1 MIEMNLAVGV
11 TSRYVTIVVD
21 DVHVVLSFSFNIYGY
36 EHDPC
41 LPSVPLR
48 SGSPHD
54 VINIC
59 LVIYRGRESI
69 QHCFTWSKLTEF
81 KDCII
86 LQILQ
91 YKSIHVRHVA

>member
-1 MIEMNLAVGV
+1 MIEMNLAERARY
-11 TSRYVTIVVD
+11 TSRYITIVVD

-36 EHDPC
+36 EHGPR

-59 LVIYRGRESI
+59 LVSALCDRFLHVTPIFIYTTTVVDALLSDR
-69 QHCFTWSKLTEF
+69 
-81 KDCII
+81 
-86 LQILQ
+86 
-91 YKSIHVRHVA
+91 